1 MTNITIFLGPPGAG
15 KGTQAEKLSE
25 TFKLPHISTGV
36 MLRDHV
42 ENETELGLIA
52 KDILNKGNLVSD
64 DLVTAMLIERIG
76 KPDCDNGAIL
86 DGFPRTIAQAESL
99 EIDDLKIKNVILFEV
114 NEEEL
119 VKRMLDRGREDDT
132 EESIKVRF
140 EVYKKETAPLVDYYS
155 KKGVL
160 NSVNAYGEID
170 DIFNEISKF
179 MKL

>member
-25 TFKLPHISTGV
+25 TFNLPHISTGV

-99 EIDDLKIKNVILFEV
+99 EIDDLEIKNVILFEV

-155 KKGVL
+155 NKGVL
-160 NSVNAYGEID
+160 NSVNAFGEID

>member
-25 TFKLPHISTGV
+25 TFNLPHISTGV

-140 EVYKKETAPLVDYYS
+140 EVYKKETAPLVDYYNN
-155 KKGVL
+155 KGVL
-160 NSVNAYGEID
+160 NSVNAFGEID

>member
-25 TFKLPHISTGV
+25 TFELPHISTGV

-155 KKGVL
+155 NKGVL
-160 NSVNAYGEID
+160 NSVNAFGEID

>member
-15 KGTQAEKLSE
+15 KGTQAEKLSA
-25 TFKLPHISTGV
+25 TFNLPHISTGV

-42 ENETELGLIA
+42 ENETDLGLIA

-99 EIDDLKIKNVILFEV
+99 EIDDLEIKNVILFEV

-140 EVYKKETAPLVDYYS
+140 EVYKKETTPLVDYYNN
-155 KKGVL
+155 KGVL
-160 NSVNAYGEID
+160 ISVNAFGEID

>member
-25 TFKLPHISTGV
+25 TFTLPHISTGV

-42 ENETELGLIA
+42 DNETELGLIA

-155 KKGVL
+155 NKGVL
-160 NSVNAYGEID
+160 NSVNAFGEID

>member
-25 TFKLPHISTGV
+25 TFNIPHISTGV

-42 ENETELGLIA
+42 ENKTELGLIA
-52 KDILNKGNLVSD
+52 KEILNKGNLVSD
-64 DLVTAMLIERIG
+64 DLVTAMLIERIS
-76 KPDCDNGAIL
+76 KPDCKNGAIL

-99 EIDDLKIKNVILFEV
+99 EIDDLVIKNVILFDV

-140 EVYKKETAPLVDYYS
+140 EVYKRETSPLVDYYNN
-155 KKGVL
+155 KGVL
-160 NSVNAYGEID
+160 NSVNAFGEID
-170 DIFNEISKF
+170 DIFKDISKF

>member
-1 MTNITIFLGPPGAG
+1 
-15 KGTQAEKLSE
+15 
-25 TFKLPHISTGV
+25 
-36 MLRDHV
+36 
-42 ENETELGLIA
+42 
-52 KDILNKGNLVSD
+52 
-64 DLVTAMLIERIG
+64 LIERIG

-155 KKGVL
+155 NKGVL
-160 NSVNAYGEID
+160 NSVNAFGEID

>member
-25 TFKLPHISTGV
+25 TFNLPHISTGV

-99 EIDDLKIKNVILFEV
+99 EIDDLKIENVILFEV

-155 KKGVL
+155 NKGVL
-160 NSVNAYGEID
+160 NSVNAFGEID

>member
-25 TFKLPHISTGV
+25 TFNLPHISTGV

-155 KKGVL
+155 NKGVL
-160 NSVNAYGEID
+160 NSVNAFGEID

>member
-25 TFKLPHISTGV
+25 TFNLPHISTGV

-42 ENETELGLIA
+42 ENETELGLVA

-155 KKGVL
+155 NKGVL
-160 NSVNAYGEID
+160 NSVNAFGEID

>member
-25 TFKLPHISTGV
+25 TFMLPHISTGV

-155 KKGVL
+155 NKGVL
-160 NSVNAYGEID
+160 NSVNAFGEID

>member
-99 EIDDLKIKNVILFEV
+99 EIDDLKIK
-114 NEEEL
+114 
-119 VKRMLDRGREDDT
+119 KRNF
-132 EESIKVRF
+132 I
-140 EVYKKETAPLVDYYS
+140 
-155 KKGVL
+155 
-160 NSVNAYGEID
+160 
-170 DIFNEISKF
+170 
-179 MKL
+179 

>member
-1 MTNITIFLGPPGAG
+1 MTSITIFLGPPGAG

-25 TFKLPHISTGV
+25 TFNLPHISTGV

-42 ENETELGLIA
+42 ENSTELGLIA
-52 KDILNKGNLVSD
+52 KEILNKGNLVSD
-64 DLVTAMLIERIG
+64 DLVTAMLIERLG
-76 KPDCDNGAIL
+76 KPDCEKGVIL
-86 DGFPRTIAQAESL
+86 DGFPRTIVQAESL
-99 EIDDLKIKNVILFEV
+99 EIDELTIKNVILFQV

-140 EVYKKETAPLVDYYS
+140 EVYKRETSPLIDYYN

-160 NSVNAYGEID
+160 NSINAFGEID

>member
-1 MTNITIFLGPPGAG
+1 LTNITIFLGPPGAG

-25 TFKLPHISTGV
+25 TFNLPHISTGV

-140 EVYKKETAPLVDYYS
+140 EVYKKETAPLVDYYNN
-155 KKGVL
+155 KGVL
-160 NSVNAYGEID
+160 NSVNAFGEID